1 MSPEQIVRLIDFRYI
16 TDCITPAEALEI
28 LEKQMVDK
36 KERIADLEKNGY
48 PCYTT
53 SAGWLGYGD
62 DKLRHLVQEAID
74 AGFKHIK
81 LKVGRDLNDDIRRLK
96 IAREVMGEDCHLMID
111 ANQVW
116 DVNQAIDWLDKL
128 AFAKHWFIEEPTS
141 PDDIAGHRKI
151 RRAMQGKMQVATG
164 EMCQNRIMFK
174 QDRTSVVEGKGVD
187 DRIHVIITRNKN
199 V

>member
-28 LEKQMVDK
+28 LEKQMVGK

-96 IAREVMGEDCHLMID
+96 IAREVMGEDRS
-111 ANQVW
+111 
-116 DVNQAIDWLDKL
+116 
-128 AFAKHWFIEEPTS
+128 EE
-141 PDDIAGHRKI
+141 
-151 RRAMQGKMQVATG
+151 RRVGKECRSRRWRWVG
-164 EMCQNRIMFK
+164 
-174 QDRTSVVEGKGVD
+174 
-187 DRIHVIITRNKN
+187 NKR
-199 V
+199 

>member
-28 LEKQMVDK
+28 LEKQMVGK

-48 PCYTT
+48 PWYTT

-81 LKVGRDLNDDIRRLK
+81 LKVGRDRNSTLLNSSHVAISYADFCLK
-96 IAREVMGEDCHLMID
+96 
-111 ANQVW
+111 
-116 DVNQAIDWLDKL
+116 K
-128 AFAKHWFIEEPTS
+128 
-141 PDDIAGHRKI
+141 
-151 RRAMQGKMQVATG
+151 
-164 EMCQNRIMFK
+164 
-174 QDRTSVVEGKGVD
+174 
-187 DRIHVIITRNKN
+187 
-199 V
+199 